1 MSAIPKKPSPA
12 FAAQSGMVLIAVLW
26 IVAAL
31 SIIVAGLTRSVR
43 QEARVLAQSR
53 ASVVAQAHGDAALQL
68 VLQELVARPT
78 APSRLAYVDAVYR
91 DAPVRVEV
99 LPLNG
104 LIDINNAPE
113 ALLTRLYTI
122 AAGLSPDAAQA
133 LAQATVQARE
143 RKDAK
148 GVAERFEAVE
158 DLLRVPGIGYPL
170 YARLAPLVTA
180 DLRGAGKVN
189 PLAAPPEVLAVLAAG
204 RADVVA
210 RITDA
215 RLAGQ
220 EGIDTTGL
228 EAAFIDNNTSGRR
241 LRLRARVPLATGAFL
256 YVTRYVDLSG
266 RGRKGLPWY
275 TYHTELSYEPLSSTT
290 STKR

>member
-1 MSAIPKKPSPA
+1 
-12 FAAQSGMVLIAVLW
+12 
-26 IVAAL
+26 
-31 SIIVAGLTRSVR
+31 
-43 QEARVLAQSR
+43 
-53 ASVVAQAHGDAALQL
+53 
-68 VLQELVARPT
+68 
-78 APSRLAYVDAVYR
+78 
-91 DAPVRVEV
+91 
-99 LPLNG
+99 
-104 LIDINNAPE
+104 
-113 ALLTRLYTI
+113 
-122 AAGLSPDAAQA
+122 
-133 LAQATVQARE
+133 
-143 RKDAK
+143 
-148 GVAERFEAVE
+148 
-158 DLLRVPGIGYPL
+158 
-170 YARLAPLVTA
+170 VTA

-275 TYHTELSYEPLSSTT
+275 TYHTELSYEPLSSPT